1 MHLRR
6 AGRPGF
12 ISFTATVLAVA
23 LAAGC
28 GGGGGLEPPRDLSL
42 REDFSE
48 CSGFT
53 MNDEVATVD
62 CPEGE
67 LRVLVRERVRAAV
80 DGLAEDPRPP
90 GSAKLAGHDDY
101 RIRVGEYRMVYAVD
115 DTERIVLVARI
126 AHRREVYRR

>member
-67 LRVLVRERVRAAV
+67 LRVLVEQPQASPSHFVPFRAETTQRSLDV
-80 DGLAEDPRPP
+80 
-90 GSAKLAGHDDY
+90 
-101 RIRVGEYRMVYAVD
+101 
-115 DTERIVLVARI
+115 
-126 AHRREVYRR
+126 